1 MAANPRNFLPRLAAK
16 RAKNSHYEPKVETE
30 ITLEMTD
37 GFETSNP
44 DSTDM
49 LHLTRSCLIKPKLNV
64 T

>member
-37 GFETSNP
+37 GFEPQTQ
-44 DSTDM
+44 T
-49 LHLTRSCLIKPKLNV
+49 LLTCFI
-64 T
+64 